1 MLNSVKKN
9 KTLGVVVIILLLLIL
24 DQLLKFWVK
33 THMHLYESIE
43 ITSWFY
49 ISFTENPG
57 MAFGIELVDKLL
69 LTIFRIIA
77 VIFIGYYIYTLINRN
92 YRFGFLVAVSL
103 IFTGALGNIIDCV
116 FYGVIFD
123 TSYGQLATL
132 FPAGGGYG
140 EWMHGKVVD
149 MFYFPL
155 IKTVLPEWLPLWGG
169 EEFIF
174 FRPIFNL
181 ADSFITVGMFLLILF
196 FRHDFSESLSKK
208 KPDVA

>member
-77 VIFIGYYIYTLINRN
+77 VIFIGGWIHRRKPQRPYPQSLQVVQP
-92 YRFGFLVAVSL
+92 GDDPGQVADAVAV
-103 IFTGALGNIIDCV
+103 
-116 FYGVIFD
+116 
-123 TSYGQLATL
+123 
-132 FPAGGGYG
+132 
-140 EWMHGKVVD
+140 
-149 MFYFPL
+149 
-155 IKTVLPEWLPLWGG
+155 
-169 EEFIF
+169 
-174 FRPIFNL
+174 
-181 ADSFITVGMFLLILF
+181 
-196 FRHDFSESLSKK
+196 
-208 KPDVA
+208 